1 MRVAD
6 FTSYSHDRNIIVT
19 CAVQYLAMDMDALH
33 SALLSIT
40 LVSEKLGAAH
50 QTVSELN
57 TEFVPGLADL
67 LGEAER
73 DLRMTKATLA
83 GELGFDMCPRCW
95 PPEIVT
101 TDARGRINCPNC
113 GEIKYERAA

>member
-1 MRVAD
+1 
-6 FTSYSHDRNIIVT
+6 
-19 CAVQYLAMDMDALH
+19 MDIDALH

-40 LVSEKLGAAH
+40 IVSEKVRTAR
-50 QTVSELN
+50 QTVDELN
-57 TEFVPGLADL
+57 TDYVPGLADL

-83 GELGFDMCPRCW
+83 GELGFDVCPRCW

-101 TDARGRINCPNC
+101 TDAHGRVNCPNC
-113 GEIKYERAA
+113 GEIKYEQAA